1 MLTRGTIVP
10 VRCHLFLPSHSII
23 ARGVTFPR
31 CTLFI
36 R

>member
-10 VRCHLFLPSHSII
+10 VRCLPSHSII